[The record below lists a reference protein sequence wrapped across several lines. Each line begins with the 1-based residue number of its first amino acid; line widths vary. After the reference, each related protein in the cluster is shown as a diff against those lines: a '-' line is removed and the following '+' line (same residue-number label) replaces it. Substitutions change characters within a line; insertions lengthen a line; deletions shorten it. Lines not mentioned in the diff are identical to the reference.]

1 MLKLTKSKILLFSLF
16 IVSMA
21 LSQEYNPC
29 RDKRFLSLRDID
41 LDDMS
46 ERQYNFFIKKEE
58 ECSKYKAKK
67 KRKKKAS
74 RSKNKRINKKKV
86 IKQKKKRKP
95 LPKIKTYLPGIYFS
109 SPVLRLQMTSA
120 YDKTSI
126 NGIKLET
133 PISINLGKLNPYL
146 IFEYRNYNFSY
157 SGNERPNGLEVHFGG
172 NAILGGLKLPIR
184 LFKKKNGW
192 FIPEFSVLTGKFHFS
207 KGLLFSMDV
216 PQKLSDESPLK
227 IKYSTR
233 LNIIQTND
241 NSGTGWFDFGIFF
254 GYTLSEEL
262 ISKITGYFK

>member
-1 MLKLTKSKILLFSLF
+1 MLKISKSKILLFSLF
-16 IVSMA
+16 IVSIT

-95 LPKIKTYLPGIYFS
+95 IPKIKTNLLSVYFS
-109 SPVLRLQMTSA
+109 SPVLRLQMTSGF
-120 YDKTSI
+120 DKTSI

-157 SGNERPNGLEVHFGG
+157 SNKEISNLEFGG
-172 NAILGGLKLPIR
+172 SAILGGLKLPVR

-207 KGLLFSMDV
+207 KGLLLCVDV
-216 PQKLSDESPLK
+216 PQKLSNESPLK
-227 IKYSTR
+227 IKYSAR
-233 LNIIQTND
+233 LNMIQTND

>member
-46 ERQYNFFIKKEE
+46 ERKYNFFIKKEE

-74 RSKNKRINKKKV
+74 RSKNKRVNKKKV

-95 LPKIKTYLPGIYFS
+95 IPKIKTYLPSVYFS
-109 SPVLRLQMTSA
+109 SPVLRLQMTSG

-157 SGNERPNGLEVHFGG
+157 SNKEISNIEFGG
-172 NAILGGLKLPIR
+172 SAILGGLKLPVR

-192 FIPEFSVLTGKFHFS
+192 FIPEFSALTGKFHFS
-207 KGLLFSMDV
+207 KGLLLCVDV
-216 PQKLSDESPLK
+216 PQKLSNESPLK

-233 LNIIQTND
+233 LNIIQTGPN
-241 NSGTGWFDFGIFF
+241 NGTGWFDIGVFF